1 MRTYPKLIDFLGD
14 GRIDIRVNS
23 GARKLLELLTP
34 VQNQLEENNESLS
47 QPSSV
52 LAGSNDVLT
61 PKLNIVIQ
69 IVGSRGD
76 VQPFISLGL
85 ALKHCSHRVRIATH
99 PVFQSS
105 IEDLGLEFF
114 SIGGDPAELMAFMC
128 RNPGLMPNYDTV
140 RKGKVQKL
148 RNAMQE
154 MLRGCWRSCFEAGNG
169 LHATASAFPKEG
181 KLRKD
186 PSPFVADA
194 IIANPPAFAHIHC
207 AEKLGIP
214 LHLMFTFV
222 LMIRTLISPKEFIL
236 TILTVCPGLPP
247 NLLLIR
253 WPMFNRPLR
262 APP

>member
-1 MRTYPKLIDFLGD
+1 M
-14 GRIDIRVNS
+14 
-23 GARKLLELLTP
+23 
-34 VQNQLEENNESLS
+34 QNQLEDDSESPS
-47 QPSSV
+47 QPSLV
-52 LAGSNDVLT
+52 LAGSDGVVPT

-76 VQPFISLGL
+76 VQPFLSLGL
-85 ALKHCSHRVRIATH
+85 ALKHRSHRVRIATH

-128 RNPGLMPNYDTV
+128 SNPGLMPNFDTV

-148 RNAMQE
+148 RHAMQE
-154 MLRGCWRSCFEAGNG
+154 ILRGCWRSCFEAGNG
-169 LHATASAFPKEG
+169 LDAAAASTCPKKG

-222 LMIRTLISPKEFIL
+222 LMLRTLIFPKEFIL
-236 TILTVCPGLPP
+236 IILIVCPGLPP
-247 NLLLIR
+247 NLLRIR
-253 WPMFNRPLR
+253 WPMFNPPLR

>member
-1 MRTYPKLIDFLGD
+1 MRPYPKLIDCLGD

-23 GARKLLELLTP
+23 SARKLLELLTP

-47 QPSSV
+47 PPSSV
-52 LAGSNDVLT
+52 LAGSNEVPT

-76 VQPFISLGL
+76 VQPFLSLGL

-128 RNPGLMPNYDTV
+128 RNPGLMPNFDTV

-154 MLRGCWRSCFEAGNG
+154 ILRGCWRSCFEAGNG
-169 LHATASAFPKEG
+169 LDVTASACPKDRE
-181 KLRKD
+181 LRKD

-222 LMIRTLISPKEFIL
+222 LMLRTL
-236 TILTVCPGLPP
+236 
-247 NLLLIR
+247 
-253 WPMFNRPLR
+253 
-262 APP
+262 

>member
-1 MRTYPKLIDFLGD
+1 M
-14 GRIDIRVNS
+14 
-23 GARKLLELLTP
+23 
-34 VQNQLEENNESLS
+34 QNQLEDNNDSLS

-52 LAGSNDVLT
+52 LADSNGVPT

-69 IVGSRGD
+69 VVGSRGD

-99 PVFQSS
+99 PVFQSF

-114 SIGGDPAELMAFMC
+114 SIGGDPVELMAFMC
-128 RNPGLMPNYDTV
+128 KNPGLMPNIDTI
-140 RKGKVQKL
+140 RRGKVQKL

-154 MLRGCWRSCFEAGNG
+154 ILRGCWRSCFEAGNG
-169 LHATASAFPKEG
+169 IDATASAFPKEG

-186 PSPFVADA
+186 SSPFVANA

-222 LMIRTLISPKEFIL
+222 LMLRTLVIPKEFIL
-236 TILTVCPGLPP
+236 TLLTVCPGLPP
-247 NLLLIR
+247 NHLRIR
-253 WPMFNRPLR
+253 WPIFNPPLR
-262 APP
+262 VPQ